1 MESYWEGYPDM
12 NKKKDK
18 EFKMIQ
24 EIVDHE
30 IDMMDL
36 DGLYEYA
43 TDQLWKYFDGKSFEE
58 IEELYKEYLSEETY
72 D

>member
-1 MESYWEGYPDM
+1 M
-12 NKKKDK
+12 NKNN
-18 EFKMIQ
+18 ENANMMIQ

-43 TDQLWKYFDGKSFEE
+43 TDQLWKHFDGKSFEE
-58 IEELYKEYLSEETY
+58 IEKMYEEYKNEKT
-72 D
+72 DD

>member
-1 MESYWEGYPDM
+1 M
-12 NKKKDK
+12 
-18 EFKMIQ
+18 MIQ

-43 TDQLWKYFDGKSFEE
+43 TDQLWKHFDGKSFEE
-58 IEELYKEYLSEETY
+58 IEKMYEEYKNEKT
-72 D
+72 DD

>member
-1 MESYWEGYPDM
+1 MENEQE
-12 NKKKDK
+12 KLV
-18 EFKMIQ
+18 KMID
-24 EIVDHE
+24 EMDDHE

-58 IEELYKEYLSEETY
+58 IEELYKEYLSEET
-72 D
+72 DD